1 MNVITQT
8 KPGGETDFERDYI
21 YNFCLANAEKVQS
34 DRRIIVYSS
43 NRKEK
48 RPEDVLSNDVVVH
61 LSNEN
66 LKYNYRFLSKNNII
80 LRSYY
85 HPFIW
90 HPNCY
95 AIPLGWQ
102 TGFANKQGIE
112 GTHDKYIWSFVGQI
126 KGYRKPMYEV
136 FKSLEPSFGSI
147 SNQWNSKTLTDD
159 DVQRIYLDSAF
170 ALVPFGSIHA
180 DTMRI
185 MEVMEWGCVPV
196 VIKYMHADYYKFIY
210 GDHPFIVGKDWNDAR
225 KQVEQLW
232 ADKEALRKKQEEVQ
246 QWYAVFKERLQ
257 ADITNILSGKKP
269 TRCEQWRYQRWGRLN
284 PWILGTWYYHFY
296 YKKQPI
302 Y

>member
-1 MNVITQT
+1 MEIVTQT
-8 KPGGETDFERDYI
+8 QPGLETDFEKDYI
-21 YNFCLANAEKVQS
+21 YDFCLVKAKAIES
-34 DRRIIVYSS
+34 DRKIVVYSS

-48 RPEDVLSNDVVVH
+48 KPRDVASKDVVVH

-66 LKYNYRFLSKNNII
+66 LKYDYSFLTKRNTI

-90 HPNCY
+90 HPQCY

-102 TGFANKQGIE
+102 TGFANKDNVIGK
-112 GTHDKYIWSFVGQI
+112 HDKYVWSFIGQI
-126 KGYRKPMYEV
+126 KGYRRPMYEA
-136 FKSLEPSFGSI
+136 FKSLEPSFS
-147 SNQWNSKTLTDD
+147 SVSAQWNSRALTDTE
-159 DVQRIYLDSAF
+159 VQQIYLDSAF

-185 MEVMEWGCVPV
+185 MEVLEWGCIPV
-196 VIKYMHADYYKFIY
+196 VVKYMHADYYKYIF
-210 GDHPFIVGKDWNDAR
+210 GDHPFVLCSSWKVAR
-225 KQVEQLW
+225 QAVERFW
-232 ADKEALRKKQEEVQ
+232 ADKDALRQKQEEVHA
-246 QWYAVFKERLQ
+246 WYVDFKRRLQ
-257 ADITNILSGKKP
+257 SDIADIVAGKKP
-269 TRCEQWRYQRWGRLN
+269 SRCEQWRYQKLGRLN